1 MHAPIDN
8 YLVELDSLYD
18 NNLIVGGGQFF
29 EGSISLDDKDVL
41 YNPNQYKR
49 TYATIVGVPSRLSA
63 KSIDLHVSKIFN
75 EGDTIHFYWTALNK
89 NRFIEVERKYGETD
103 ENGNVKTTFR
113 YFLPAHRA
121 ICVTR
126 GDDII
131 MNADFVLLLPVM
143 QDENEFKT
151 SSGIFLQ
158 SEPKPKPNMGKI
170 VHSNGFYQ
178 DKNVYYTT
186 HSNSPIKINDIEY
199 WAMNESDIFATD
211 EDDEMCL
218 IGEHLLV
225 KPIDAKDQT
234 DNGIIIPI
242 ESRQFTHQ
250 GYVVQKGYDC
260 EEIEIGDKI
269 MLSQQICVIEKNGED
284 LLVVK
289 KCDVIC
295 VLKN

>member
-8 YLVELDSLYD
+8 YLIELDSLYE

-29 EGSISLDDKDVL
+29 DSSISLDDKDVL
-41 YNPNQYKR
+41 YNPNKYKK
-49 TYATIVGVPSRLSA
+49 TNATIVGVPNRLSA
-63 KSIDLHVSKIFN
+63 RSTDFKVSKIFN

-89 NRFIEVERKYGETD
+89 DRFIEVERKYGETD
-103 ENGNVKTTFR
+103 KNGNVKTTFR

-126 GDDII
+126 GNEIL

-143 QDENEFKT
+143 QEENEFKT

-158 SEPKPKPNMGKI
+158 SEPKAKPNMGII

-178 DKNVYYTT
+178 GKQVYYTT

-199 WAMNESDIFATD
+199 WAMNESDIFAVN
-211 EDDEMCL
+211 ENDEMCL

-250 GYVVQKGYDC
+250 GFVVQKGYDC
-260 EEIEIGDKI
+260 DDIEIGDKI
-269 MLSQQICVIEKNGED
+269 MLSQQICVIEKNGEE

-289 KCDVIC
+289 KSDVIC
-295 VLKN
+295 VLK